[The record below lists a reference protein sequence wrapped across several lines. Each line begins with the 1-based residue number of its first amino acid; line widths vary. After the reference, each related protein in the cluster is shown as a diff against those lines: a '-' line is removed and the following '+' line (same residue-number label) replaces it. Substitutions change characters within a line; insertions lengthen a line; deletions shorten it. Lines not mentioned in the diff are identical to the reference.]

1 MALAHG
7 VATARLDVELQ
18 CREPNQ
24 GTNMQATEQL
34 DMATQRVAATRR
46 RGSRNLEVQPESP
59 AAPAAETRLWLRL
72 LACYNLV
79 EVELRGRLRSNFDST
94 LARFDVL
101 AQIARPPEGLTMS
114 QLSQRLMVTKGNMTD
129 VIGRL
134 EAERL
139 VERHR
144 DADDARVQR
153 VYLTAAG
160 KRTVNKMLPAHN
172 VWLAELMRDFDRD
185 DTQALTEL
193 LGKLRTALRSA
204 RDG

>member
-1 MALAHG
+1 
-7 VATARLDVELQ
+7 
-18 CREPNQ
+18 
-24 GTNMQATEQL
+24 
-34 DMATQRVAATRR
+34 MATQRATAAAAKRAAR
-46 RGSRNLEVQPESP
+46 APAAAPEPP

-79 EVELRGRLRSNFDST
+79 EADLRGRLRSGFGST

-139 VERHR
+139 VERRR

-153 VYLTAAG
+153 VYLTPSGRRAIE
-160 KRTVNKMLPAHN
+160 KMLPAHN
-172 VWLAELMRDFDRD
+172 TWLAELMRDFDRAD
-185 DTQALTEL
+185 LQALDEL
-193 LGKLRTALRSA
+193 LGRLRAALRGA
-204 RDG
+204 RRG